1 MPATINTPQYLLDQ
15 AKRRLKPTPVTL
27 PGMGAVEK
35 RLRDRDWDQFV
46 LAEPP
51 AGSDLKPVMGDAGL
65 PVIGHLIEVFRGGP
79 DFVLDLYRKHG
90 PVYYSHNVAL
100 SQVMALGPDATQAVF
115 SNRNKEFSQRAW
127 DPVIGPFFEGGLML
141 LDGEEHM
148 FHRRIMQDA
157 FTRSRLTGYVPHV
170 DSVASAVLV
179 TSNGAIAASRAGSG
193 AAKGTRSSCSSKAPC
208 PIRLGRRSISTGS
221 FAIPMAITRAM
232 PA

>member
-148 FHRRIMQDA
+148 FHRRIAARQRVADHYQIGGELLEPGRVVAIEERDA
-157 FTRSRLTGYVPHV
+157 GLRQH
-170 DSVASAVLV
+170 
-179 TSNGAIAASRAGSG
+179 GAHRRIDRGIRAGDGITLSAHG
-193 AAKGTRSSCSSKAPC
+193 GSHH
-208 PIRLGRRSISTGS
+208 GS
-221 FAIPMAITRAM
+221 FESV
-232 PA
+232 